1 MLNRSQV
8 PNNFSL
14 FSNTEESS
22 LFSNTN
28 KPIFNGNWYL
38 YPQYNLF
45 PSQSDNYKKDI
56 NNKNAKV
63 GSIKIL
69 KRSDKQTQE
78 ENITKETKTYKDVV
92 LCEQRKKD
100 SVDDLYLKYVMKNKN
115 QDILGYD
122 TDFIMYLLDRI
133 VSGNVNISYLDNNK
147 KITNIDK
154 YQPKVKPI
162 KKKPMVYIPN
172 ENIEK
177 ELMKFTNI
185 YKKSFNNS

>member
-28 KPIFNGNWYL
+28 KPTFNGNWYL

>member
-1 MLNRSQV
+1 MF
-8 PNNFSL
+8 PN
-14 FSNTEESS
+14 ES
-22 LFSNTN
+22 
-28 KPIFNGNWYL
+28 Y
-38 YPQYNLF
+38 
-45 PSQSDNYKKDI
+45 YKKDI
-56 NNKNAKV
+56 NNNGKV

-69 KRSDKQTQE
+69 KRSEKQTE
-78 ENITKETKTYKDVV
+78 ELQDEKQIQDEKTKESKERKSYKDVV
-92 LCEQRKKD
+92 CEKRKKD
-100 SVDDLYLKYVMKNKN
+100 GVDDLYLKYVMKNKN

-133 VSGNVNISYLDNNK
+133 VSGNVHISYLDNK
-147 KITNIDK
+147 KDIDK

-162 KKKPMVYIPN
+162 KKKPMVHIPN